1 MIRIGSRESRL
12 ALWQAEKVKGLIE
25 GAGHE
30 CEIVKIKSKG
40 DIVLDKPLY
49 ELGVTGVF
57 TKTLDMAILNGD
69 IDIAVHSMKDVP
81 TILPQGIREFS
92 VLKRGDIH
100 DVLIP
105 GPGKFTGSK
114 IVATGS
120 LRRKAQWLHKF
131 PECEIVGL
139 RGNVNTRMT
148 KVQESKWY
156 GAVFAKAGLKR
167 IDLLPKNAELLD
179 WMVPAPA
186 QGALMI
192 VGRDDNDEL
201 YRAVNSLNHVDSQL
215 AVSIE
220 RAFLRTLEGGC
231 TAPIGAKAEV
241 ALGSV
246 EFTGVLHS
254 LDGSVELRIE
264 KSCQDTRSEMG
275 SVWAREL
282 LENGGHELMAEIKA
296 HFHNRKEDL
305 KEGGKS

>member
-1 MIRIGSRESRL
+1 MIRIGSRESEL
-12 ALWQAEKVKGLIE
+12 ALWQAEKVKGLLE
-25 GAGHE
+25 GAGLE

-49 ELGVTGVF
+49 ELGVKGVF
-57 TKTLDMAILNGD
+57 TKSLDIALLNGD

-81 TILPQGIREFS
+81 TLLPQGIREFA
-92 VLKRGDIH
+92 VLERGDIY

-105 GPGKFTGSK
+105 GPGKSSASK
-114 IVATGS
+114 TVATGS

-139 RGNVNTRMT
+139 RGNVNTRIA
-148 KVQESKWY
+148 KVQESKWL
-156 GAVFAKAGLKR
+156 GAIFAKAGLER
-167 IDLLPKNAELLD
+167 INLLPKNAELLD

-192 VGRDDNDEL
+192 VGRDNNEKL
-201 YRAVNSLNHVDSQL
+201 FGAVNTLNHADSQL

-241 ALGSV
+241 VLESV
-246 EFTGVLHS
+246 KFTGSLHS
-254 LDGSVELRIE
+254 LDGSVELRVE
-264 KSCQDTRSEMG
+264 KLCKDASPEMG
-275 SVWAREL
+275 VVWAREL

-296 HFHNRKEDL
+296 HF
-305 KEGGKS
+305 EGGKL